1 MGVRRR
7 RLDPFRLLTMML
19 LVGATSIT
27 PIPSPTPSAPAPWEP
42 ELPQADLPTSRDEFG
57 VASWYGEWHHGKE
70 TANGESFDQWALTA
84 AHRTL
89 PLGSY
94 VDVTNVDNGQQVRV
108 RVNDRGPFIGGRV
121 LDLSRGAAQ
130 RIGQLGAG
138 LFHVRIRVI
147 DEPAAIAA
155 SSAAPELR
163 VRRATAVESRPPSVS
178 RASSARAQ

>member
-7 RLDPFRLLTMML
+7 RLDPFRLLAMML
-19 LVGATSIT
+19 LIGATSIA
-27 PIPSPTPSAPAPWEP
+27 PLPAPTPPAPAPWEP
-42 ELPQADLPTSRDEFG
+42 ELPRADMPTSRDEFG
-57 VASWYGEWHHGKE
+57 IASWYGEWHHGKE

-84 AHRTL
+84 AHPTL

-108 RVNDRGPFIGGRV
+108 RVNDRGPYIGGRV

-138 LFHVRIRVI
+138 LFHVRVRVI
-147 DEPAAIAA
+147 AEPNAIAA
-155 SSAAPELR
+155 
-163 VRRATAVESRPPSVS
+163 VT
-178 RASSARAQ
+178 RASSVHAY

>member
-1 MGVRRR
+1 MGHRRR
-7 RLDPFRLLTMML
+7 RLDPLRLLTMML
-19 LVGATSIT
+19 LVGATSIA
-27 PIPSPTPSAPAPWEP
+27 PLPSPTASAPAPWEP
-42 ELPQADLPTSRDEFG
+42 ELPHADLPTSRDEFG

-130 RIGQLGAG
+130 RLGQLGAG

-147 DEPAAIAA
+147 DEPAIAA
-155 SSAAPELR
+155 SPAAPESR
-163 VRRATAVESRPPSVS
+163 VRRASAADSRAPSVS
-178 RASSARAQ
+178 RASSVRAH